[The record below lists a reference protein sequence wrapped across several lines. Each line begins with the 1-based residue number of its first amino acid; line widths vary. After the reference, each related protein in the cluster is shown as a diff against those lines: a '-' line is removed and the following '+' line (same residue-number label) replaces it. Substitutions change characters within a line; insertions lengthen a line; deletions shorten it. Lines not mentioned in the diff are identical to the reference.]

1 MKDSNSKS
9 SALRAAPA
17 AFNTRLFDHKAINDW
32 GELKAHLVSKYGL
45 EDVSISLK
53 PDYVGSETFESYES
67 VEITEVGDEAVL
79 LSLSLGYRVC
89 LCVHLFKGD
98 LAVGVEERWQPR
110 SEYRAIM
117 ICAKEVFSR
126 VVRDRVVELM
136 SSRGKVGVVS
146 FFLDAE
152 GRVESASG
160 HASAFC
166 EEHLPLVEREGDY
179 FPLAYWDYIEGAIA
193 RSREPSAGR
202 FTNGSIVF
210 SFFQESGIVNCLL
223 QKMGGSG
230 YLLSLSLD

>member
-1 MKDSNSKS
+1 MKKSISKS
-9 SALRAAPA
+9 STLRSAPA
-17 AFNTRLFDHKAINDW
+17 GLNTRLFDHKAINDW
-32 GELKAHLVSKYGL
+32 GELKAHLIEKYGL
-45 EDVSISLK
+45 EDAALSLR
-53 PDYVGSETFESYES
+53 PDYVGSETFESFEN

-98 LAVGVEERWQPR
+98 LAVGVDEKWQPR
-110 SEYRAIM
+110 SEYRSIL

-166 EEHLPLVEREGDY
+166 EEHLPSVEREGDY
-179 FPLAYWDYIEGAIA
+179 FPLAYWNYIEGAIA
-193 RSREPSAGR
+193 LSREPSPGR
-202 FTNGSIVF
+202 LLNGSIVF
-210 SFFQESGIVNCLL
+210 SFFQECGIVNCLL